1 MTRYIVFPRKNFR
14 EQEDDVARGS
24 TGAPRNTPDPDVPA
38 AGGDI
43 RTAQTQDIQERGAR
57 HRQRWPGGPQTSP
70 DQGRPGKPKGI
81 NRLIAIICG
90 RRTKWV
96 IVVFW
101 LLVVAA
107 LGGLAGKLQGAEK
120 NDASSYLPASA
131 ESTHELNEQA
141 AFQSKNYNPALV
153 VYVRDGGI
161 TQADMDKAKADAK
174 YFATLSV
181 VDGRVATP
189 QLSKDHKAIVTDI
202 GSDLGYN
209 SNLGGFI
216 TTVQNTATKNADGL
230 SVYIGG
236 PAASANDQIK
246 IFKGIDSTLLYSA
259 LAVVIGLLL
268 LTYRSPVL
276 WLLPI
281 ISAGVALTVS
291 EAVIYLLVQH
301 ANLTVN
307 GQSGGI
313 LVVLVIGASTD
324 YALLLVARYREELRR
339 HADRHQAMAI
349 ALRRAGPA
357 IIASGLTVVIGMLCL
372 MAAESNDI
380 SGLGPV
386 AAIGIGVGLIAMITL
401 LPALLVVVGRWIFWP
416 VRPRYGTPE
425 PTSRGLWSRVGQAI
439 SRRPRGV
446 WVVTAIL
453 LAAGS
458 AGLIGFKI
466 GTLTTAQAFRGTP
479 PSVSAQNVQA
489 RYFPAGSGEPVQVI
503 STAASAGAV
512 RTALADTPGIAS
524 VTAPVTRDGLSF
536 VQATMTPAP
545 DSTAAYTLVDKI
557 RTTVH
562 AIPGADAKVG
572 GGTAINKDVE
582 AAAAHDR
589 DVEIPLILGVVLLI
603 LALLLRAIV
612 APLVLIVTVVLSFG
626 AALGISALFFKHVFG
641 FAGADTS
648 LPLFV
653 FVFLVALGID
663 YNIFLMTRIREESI
677 RFGTHRGALAGLA
690 ATGGVITSAGLVLAG
705 TFAVLGTLP
714 LVEFTEIGFAVAL
727 GVLLD
732 TIIVRSVLV
741 TALTLDIGR
750 HIWWPSALAH
760 PQHQPGGTTPRIAP
774 HDRSVTNGT

>member
-1 MTRYIVFPRKNFR
+1 
-14 EQEDDVARGS
+14 VARGT

-38 AGGDI
+38 DGGDI
-43 RTAQTQDIQERGAR
+43 RAAQTQDIGERGER
-57 HRQRWPGGPQTSP
+57 GPGDQQIRPGKYETSP
-70 DQGRPGKPKGI
+70 DQGRPGKPRGVSH
-81 NRLIAIICG
+81 LIAFICG

-96 IVVFW
+96 VVAFW
-101 LLVVAA
+101 LLVVVA
-107 LGGLAGKLQGAEK
+107 LGSLAGKLQGAEK

-131 ESTHELNEQA
+131 ESTQELNEQA

-153 VYVRDGGI
+153 VYVRDSGI
-161 TQADMDKAKADAK
+161 TATDMAKADADAR
-174 YFATLSV
+174 YFASLSV
-181 VDGRVATP
+181 VDGRVDAP
-189 QLSKDHKAIVTDI
+189 IVSRDHKAIETVV

-209 SNLGGFI
+209 SDISGFI
-216 TTVQNTATKNADGL
+216 TTVQNTATKNAAGL

-236 PAASANDQIK
+236 PAASANDEIK

-259 LAVVIGLLL
+259 LAVVIVLLL

-281 ISAGVALTVS
+281 ISAGVALAVS
-291 EAVIYLLVQH
+291 EAVIYLLVEH
-301 ANLTVN
+301 ANLVVN

-339 HADRHQAMAI
+339 HSDRHQAMAV

-357 IIASGLTVVIGMLCL
+357 IIASGLTVVTGMLCL

-386 AAIGIGVGLIAMITL
+386 AAIGVSVGLIAMITL
-401 LPALLVVVGRWIFWP
+401 LPALLVVFGRWMFWP
-416 VRPRYGTPE
+416 VKPRYGSPE
-425 PTSRGLWSRVGQAI
+425 PTRRGFWARVGNGI
-439 SRRPRGV
+439 SRRPRTV
-446 WVVTAIL
+446 WLVTALL
-453 LAAGS
+453 LAVS
-458 AGLIGFKI
+458 SLGLIGFKF
-466 GTLTTAQAFRGTP
+466 GTLTTAQSFRGTP
-479 PSVSAQNVQA
+479 SSVTAQNVLA
-489 RYFPAGSGEPVQVI
+489 KYFPAGTGEPVQVI
-503 STAASAGAV
+503 STAASGGAV

-524 VTAPVTRDGLSF
+524 VTTPVTTDGLTF
-536 VQATMTPAP
+536 LQATMIPQP
-545 DSTAAYTLVDKI
+545 DSAAAYTLVDTI
-557 RTTVH
+557 RTKVH

-582 AAAAHDR
+582 TAAAHDR
-589 DVEIPLILGVVLLI
+589 DLLIPLILGVVLII
-603 LALLLRAIV
+603 LGLLLRAIV
-612 APLVLIVTVVLSFG
+612 APLVLIATVVLSFG
-626 AALGISALFFKHVFG
+626 AALGISSLFFSHVFG

-648 LPLFV
+648 VPLFV

-663 YNIFLMTRIREESI
+663 YNIFLMTRVREESI
-677 RFGTHRGALAGLA
+677 RSGTWRGALTGLA

-750 HIWWPSALAH
+750 HMWWPSALAH
-760 PQHQPGGTTPRIAP
+760 PESKSVTGGT
-774 HDRSVTNGT
+774 

>member
-1 MTRYIVFPRKNFR
+1 
-14 EQEDDVARGS
+14 VARGT

-38 AGGDI
+38 NGGDI
-43 RTAQTQDIQERGAR
+43 RAAQAQDTRERGPGN
-57 HRQRWPGGPQTSP
+57 RQTRPGLHQTSSE
-70 DQGRPGKPKGI
+70 QNRPGKPKGAS
-81 NRLIAIICG
+81 RLIAFICG
-90 RRTKWV
+90 RRTKWIV
-96 IVVFW
+96 VVFW

-107 LGGLAGKLQGAEK
+107 LGSLAGKLQGAEK
-120 NDASSYLPASA
+120 NDASAYLPGSA
-131 ESTHELNEQA
+131 ESTQELNEQA
-141 AFQSKNYNPALV
+141 IFQSKNYNPTLV
-153 VYVRDGGI
+153 IYVRDSGV
-161 TQADMDKAKADAK
+161 TTADLAKADADAR
-174 YFATLSV
+174 YFATLPA
-181 VDGRVATP
+181 VDGRVAAP
-189 QLSKDHKAIVTDI
+189 VVSKDHKAIETLV

-209 SNLGGFI
+209 SNLSGFI
-216 TTVQNTATKNADGL
+216 TTVQNTATRNADGL

-236 PAASANDQIK
+236 PAASANDELK

-259 LAVVIGLLL
+259 LAVVIVLLL

-281 ISAGVALTVS
+281 VSAGVALTVA
-291 EAVIYLLVQH
+291 EAVIYLLTQH

-307 GQSGGI
+307 GQSEGI

-339 HADRHQAMAI
+339 HSNRHQAMAV

-357 IIASGLTVVIGMLCL
+357 IIASGMTVVIGMLCL
-372 MAAESNDI
+372 LAAESNDI

-401 LPALLVVVGRWIFWP
+401 LPALLVVFGRWIFWP
-416 VRPRYGTPE
+416 VRPTYGSPE
-425 PTSRGLWSRVGQAI
+425 PTSRGVWARVGNAI
-439 SRRPRGV
+439 SRRPRAV
-446 WVVTAIL
+446 WLVTAIL

-458 AGLIGFKI
+458 AGLIGFKF
-466 GTLTTAQAFRGTP
+466 GTLTTAQSFRGTP
-479 PSVSAQNVQA
+479 SSVTAQNVLA
-489 RYFPAGSGEPVQVI
+489 KYFPAGSGEPVQVV
-503 STAASAGAV
+503 STAASGGAV

-524 VTAPVTRDGLSF
+524 VTAPVTKDGLTF
-536 VQATMTPAP
+536 LQATMIPQP
-545 DSTAAYTLVDKI
+545 DSPAAYTLVDTI
-557 RTTVH
+557 RTKVH

-589 DVEIPLILGVVLLI
+589 DLLIPLILGVVLII
-603 LALLLRAIV
+603 LGLLLRAIV
-612 APLVLIVTVVLSFG
+612 APLVLIATVVLSFG
-626 AALGISALFFKHVFG
+626 AALGISSLFFSHVFG

-648 LPLFV
+648 VPLFV

-663 YNIFLMTRIREESI
+663 YNIFLMTRVREESI
-677 RFGTHRGALAGLA
+677 RSGTWRGALTGLA

-741 TALTLDIGR
+741 TSLTLDIGR
-750 HIWWPSALAH
+750 HMWWPSALAR
-760 PQHQPGGTTPRIAP
+760 PERQPGETALRNPPEGRAVEDGT
-774 HDRSVTNGT
+774 

>member
-1 MTRYIVFPRKNFR
+1 
-14 EQEDDVARGS
+14 VARGT

-38 AGGDI
+38 TGGDI
-43 RTAQTQDIQERGAR
+43 RAAQAQETQERGAR
-57 HRQRWPGGPQTSP
+57 HRQIRPGGGPELSP
-70 DQGRPGKPKGI
+70 NQGRPGKPRGI

-96 IVVFW
+96 VVVFW
-101 LLVVAA
+101 LIVVAA
-107 LGGLAGKLQGAEK
+107 LGSLAGKLQGAEK

-131 ESTHELNEQA
+131 ESTQELNEQA

-153 VYVRDGGI
+153 VYVRDSGV
-161 TQADMDKAKADAK
+161 TAADLAKAQADAR
-174 YFATLSV
+174 YFASLPV
-181 VDGRVATP
+181 VDGRVAAP
-189 QLSKDHKAIVTDI
+189 IVSKDHKAIETVI

-209 SNLGGFI
+209 SDLGGFI
-216 TTVQNTATKNADGL
+216 TTVQNTATKNAAGL

-236 PAASANDQIK
+236 PAASANDELK

-259 LAVVIGLLL
+259 LGVVIVLLL

-276 WLLPI
+276 WLMPI
-281 ISAGVALTVS
+281 ISAGVALTVA
-291 EAVIYLLVQH
+291 EAVIYLLVEH

-339 HADRHQAMAI
+339 HEDRHQAMAI

-357 IIASGLTVVIGMLCL
+357 IIASGLTVVTGMLCL
-372 MAAESNDI
+372 LAAESNDI

-386 AAIGIGVGLIAMITL
+386 AAIGVGVGLIAMITL
-401 LPALLVVVGRWIFWP
+401 LPALLVVFGRWIFWP
-416 VRPRYGTPE
+416 VRPKYGSPE
-425 PTSRGLWSRVGQAI
+425 PTRRGLWARVGNAI
-439 SRRPRGV
+439 SRRPRWV
-446 WVVTAIL
+446 WLVTSIL
-453 LAAGS
+453 LVAGS
-458 AGLIGFKI
+458 AGLIGFKF
-466 GTLTTAQAFRGTP
+466 GTLTTAQSFRGTP
-479 PSVSAQNVQA
+479 ASVTAQNVLA
-489 RYFPAGSGEPVQVI
+489 KYFPAGSGEPVQVI
-503 STAASAGAV
+503 STAGSAGAV

-524 VTAPVTRDGLSF
+524 VTQPETKNGLAF
-536 VQATMTPAP
+536 LQATMIPAP
-545 DSTAAYTLVDKI
+545 DSSAAYTLVDKI

-582 AAAAHDR
+582 SAAAHDR
-589 DVEIPLILGVVLLI
+589 DLLIPLILVVVLLI
-603 LALLLRAIV
+603 LGLLLRAIV

-626 AALGISALFFKHVFG
+626 AALGISSLFFSHVFG

-648 LPLFV
+648 VPLFV

-663 YNIFLMTRIREESI
+663 YNIFLMTRVREESI
-677 RFGTHRGALAGLA
+677 RHGTRRGALNGLA

-750 HIWWPSALAH
+750 HMWWPSALSH
-760 PQHQPGGTTPRIAP
+760 PESS
-774 HDRSVTNGT
+774 SVTDGT

>member
-1 MTRYIVFPRKNFR
+1 
-14 EQEDDVARGS
+14 VARGT

-38 AGGDI
+38 TGGDI
-43 RTAQTQDIQERGAR
+43 RTAQTQETQERGAR
-57 HRQRWPGGPQTSP
+57 HRQIRPGGPEQSQ
-70 DQGRPGKPKGI
+70 DQGRPGKPRGI

-96 IVVFW
+96 VVVFW
-101 LLVVAA
+101 LIVVAA
-107 LGGLAGKLQGAEK
+107 LGSLAGKLQGAEK

-131 ESTHELNEQA
+131 ESTQELNEQA

-153 VYVRDGGI
+153 VYVRDSGV
-161 TQADMDKAKADAK
+161 TAADLAKAQADAR
-174 YFATLSV
+174 YFASLPV
-181 VDGRVATP
+181 VDGRVAAP
-189 QLSKDHKAIVTDI
+189 IVSKDHKAIETVI

-209 SNLGGFI
+209 SDLGGFI
-216 TTVQNTATKNADGL
+216 TSVQNTATKNADGL

-236 PAASANDQIK
+236 PAASANDELK

-259 LAVVIGLLL
+259 LGVVIVLLL

-276 WLLPI
+276 WLMPI
-281 ISAGVALTVS
+281 ISAGVALAVA
-291 EAVIYLLVQH
+291 EAVIYLLVEH

-339 HADRHQAMAI
+339 HEDRHQAMAI

-357 IIASGLTVVIGMLCL
+357 IIASGLTVVTGMLCL
-372 MAAESNDI
+372 LAAESNDI

-386 AAIGIGVGLIAMITL
+386 AAIGVGVGLIAMITL
-401 LPALLVVVGRWIFWP
+401 LPALLVVFGRWIFWP
-416 VRPRYGTPE
+416 VRPKYGSPE
-425 PTSRGLWSRVGQAI
+425 PTSRGVWARVGNAI
-439 SRRPRGV
+439 SRRPRSV

-453 LAAGS
+453 LVAGS
-458 AGLIGFKI
+458 AGLIGFKF
-466 GTLTTAQAFRGTP
+466 GTLTTAQSFRGTP
-479 PSVSAQNVQA
+479 ASVTAQNVLA
-489 RYFPAGSGEPVQVI
+489 KYFPAGSGEPVQVI
-503 STAASAGAV
+503 STADSAEAV

-524 VTAPVTRDGLSF
+524 VTQPQTKNGLAF
-536 VQATMTPAP
+536 LQATMTPPP
-545 DSTAAYTLVDKI
+545 DSSAAYTLVDKI

-582 AAAAHDR
+582 SAAAHDR
-589 DVEIPLILGVVLLI
+589 DLLIPLILLVVLLI
-603 LALLLRAIV
+603 LGLLLRAIV

-626 AALGISALFFKHVFG
+626 AALGISSLFFSHVFG

-648 LPLFV
+648 VPLFV

-663 YNIFLMTRIREESI
+663 YNIFLMTRVREESI
-677 RFGTHRGALAGLA
+677 RHGTRRGALNGLA

-750 HIWWPSALAH
+750 HMWWPSALAH
-760 PQHQPGGTTPRIAP
+760 PQRQPGETTPPDPREA
-774 HDRSVTNGT
+774 GQ